1 MRRDQPHCL
10 PPDNLGR
17 RLSTGHGRIRH
28 SHDPTYDGR
37 SGSQPRLVVVR
48 GQTNRKTRLVGVQ
61 PPTIRNPQPF
71 ATHNHSQPTTIR
83 NPQPFATPNHSQPPT
98 IRKTR
103 LVGLEARSKAKHD
116 SLGSRPDQRQN
127 TTRWARAYSAD
138 RINQSGQPLVKHDSL
153 GSKDQPLVKH
163 DSLGSNPQPFA
174 KHDSLGSNPQPFAKH
189 DSLGSSIQ
197 R

>member
-61 PPTIRNPQPF
+61 PPTIR
-71 ATHNHSQPTTIR
+71 
-83 NPQPFATPNHSQPPT
+83 
-98 IRKTR
+98 KTR
-103 LVGLEARSKAKHD
+103 LVGLEHTALTESI
-116 SLGSRPDQRQN
+116 
-127 TTRWARAYSAD
+127 RAANHS
-138 RINQSGQPLVKHDSL
+138 
-153 GSKDQPLVKH
+153 
-163 DSLGSNPQPFA
+163 
-174 KHDSLGSNPQPFAKH
+174 
-189 DSLGSSIQ
+189 
-197 R
+197 

>member
-28 SHDPTYDGR
+28 SHDPTCDGR

-71 ATHNHSQPTTIR
+71 ATHNHSQNTTRCGSWPESVGKSIVILR
-83 NPQPFATPNHSQPPT
+83 KCAVINHT
-98 IRKTR
+98 
-103 LVGLEARSKAKHD
+103 ARPIVA
-116 SLGSRPDQRQN
+116 RQN

-138 RINQSGQPLVKHDSL
+138 RINQSGQS
-153 GSKDQPLVKH
+153 LVKH